1 MNLIEDLRWRGL
13 VAQSTDEAALLESLK
28 KPITLYI
35 GFDPTAPSLH
45 VGNLVVL
52 LVLRRFQLAG
62 HNPIA
67 LVGGATGLVGD
78 PSGRN
83 DERTLN
89 SSEVVEEWV
98 SRIRKQVSAFLD
110 FDAKT
115 NPALVVNNLDW
126 TSPLSAIE
134 FLRDIGKH
142 FSVNQMLAKDSVSS
156 RLEAGGISYT
166 EFSYQVLQAYDYLE
180 LFRRNNCTLQ
190 LGGSDQWGNIVA
202 GLDLIRRVEQGSA
215 HALTVPLLAKA
226 DGTKFGKTAGGSV
239 WLDPEMTSPYAFFQ
253 FWLNTEDKDVIN
265 FLKVFSFLSHEDIEA
280 LDIAH
285 TANPGLREAHRAL
298 ARELTTLVHG
308 ADTTSRVEAAARALF
323 GQGELSELDE
333 KTLAGALAELPRTV
347 ISKDAQIPTWVDLL
361 ASTGVVDSKSA
372 ARRIV
377 KEGGAYLNN
386 VKICATLFYDA
397 ARGIVKEGGA
407 YLNNVKI
414 SGEDFAPQKSDFLCG
429 KYAILRKGKRDLACV
444 ELV

>member
-13 VAQSTDEAALLESLK
+13 LAQSTDEAALAESLK
-28 KPITLYI
+28 KPLTLYV

-62 HNPIA
+62 HNPLA

-78 PSGRN
+78 PSGKN
-83 DERTLN
+83 EERTLN
-89 SSEVVEEWV
+89 SSDTVSEWV
-98 SRIRKQVSAFLD
+98 GRIKEQVSVFLD
-110 FDAKT
+110 FNKSK
-115 NPALVVNNLDW
+115 NPAKVVNNLDW
-126 TSPLSAIE
+126 TAPLSAIE

-142 FSVNQMLAKDSVSS
+142 FSVNQMLARDSVAS

-166 EFSYQVLQAYDYLE
+166 EFSYQVLQSYDYLE
-180 LFRRNNCTLQ
+180 LFRRYNCTLQ

-202 GLDLIRRVEQGSA
+202 GLDLIRRVEQGSG
-215 HALTVPLLAKA
+215 HALTVPLLTKA

-253 FWLNTEDKDVIN
+253 YWLNTDDKDVIN
-265 FLKVFSFLSHEDIEA
+265 FLKVFSFKSHEEITKLEKNH
-280 LDIAH
+280 LE
-285 TANPGLREAHRAL
+285 NPGLREAHREL
-298 ARELTTLVHG
+298 ARELTTLVHTKEV
-308 ADTTSRVEAAARALF
+308 ADRVESAAKALF
-323 GQGELSELDE
+323 GQGDLTELDLITLKSALSELPQTKVSSLE
-333 KTLAGALAELPRTV
+333 E
-347 ISKDAQIPTWVDLL
+347 IPTWVDLIT
-361 ASTGVVDSKSA
+361 ATGVVESKSA

-386 VKICATLFYDA
+386 
-397 ARGIVKEGGA
+397 E
-407 YLNNVKI
+407 KI
-414 SGEDFAPQKSDFLCG
+414 SGEDFRPSKNDFLCG
-429 KYAILRKGKRDLACV
+429 KYAVLRKGKRDLAAI

>member
-1 MNLIEDLRWRGL
+1 
-13 VAQSTDEAALLESLK
+13 V
-28 KPITLYI
+28 

-62 HNPIA
+62 HTPIA

-78 PSGRN
+78 PSGKN
-83 DERTLN
+83 EERTLN
-89 SSEVVEEWV
+89 STEIVEGWV
-98 SRIRKQVSAFLD
+98 NRIRTQVSAFLD
-110 FDAKT
+110 FNEAK
-115 NPALVVNNLDW
+115 NKAIVVNNLDW

-142 FSVNQMLAKDSVSS
+142 FSVNQMLSKDSVSA

-166 EFSYQVLQAYDYLE
+166 EFSYQVLQSYDFLE

-202 GLDLIRRVEQGSA
+202 GLDLIRRVEQGSG
-215 HALTVPLLAKA
+215 HALTVPLLTKA

-239 WLDPEMTSPYAFFQ
+239 WLDPAMTSPYAFFQ
-253 FWLNTEDKDVIN
+253 YWLNTDDKDVIN
-265 FLKVFSFLSHEDIEA
+265 FLKVFSFKSHAEITA
-280 LDIAH
+280 LENAH
-285 TANPGLREAHRAL
+285 KENPGLREAHRAL
-298 ARELTTLVHG
+298 ARELTALVHSQ
-308 ADTTSRVEAAARALF
+308 ATTDRVEAAAKALF
-323 GQGELSELDE
+323 GQGDLTELDE
-333 KTLAGALAELPRTV
+333 ETLAGALAELPRTTV
-347 ISKDAQIPTWVDLL
+347 SKNEAIPTWVDLL
-361 ASTGVVDSKSA
+361 AATGVVDSKSA

-386 VKICATLFYDA
+386 
-397 ARGIVKEGGA
+397 E
-407 YLNNVKI
+407 KI

-429 KYAILRKGKRDLACV
+429 KYAVLRKGKRDLAAV